1 MIQRAD
7 RLIDKFVV
15 ILAII
20 LYSFFKIFL
29 YLFKGK
35 DGANRMLHARKI
47 SLETFV
53 LSDVI
58 VRIENCKYIFRK
70 KERLHFAASETR
82 IRNLLK
88 GFLCSGSTFID
99 IGCNVGIQY
108 TLPFARHLDQNGQV
122 IAIDANPRNISNL
135 RRNIELNRIT
145 NITPLNLAISDHDG
159 YSTFYLT
166 GESWS
171 GSLLQPTSE
180 ALPIKVHTST
190 IDSLISSLNLS
201 VDIDLIKIDV
211 EGSEVDCIK
220 GATQTLQKTKNIL
233 IECHSTQNKKEIE
246 RMLDGHFI
254 IKDMKHLEDSE
265 STHILCVK
273 R

>member
-7 RLIDKFVV
+7 RLVDKFTI

-20 LYSFFKIFL
+20 LYGFFKIFL
-29 YLFKGK
+29 YLLKGK
-35 DGANRMLHARKI
+35 DGANRILHARKI

-53 LSDVI
+53 LSDII
-58 VRIENCKYIFRK
+58 VRIENCKYFFRK

-82 IRNLLK
+82 IRDLLK
-88 GFLCSGSTFID
+88 GFLHSGGTFID

-108 TLPFARHLDQNGQV
+108 TLPFARQLDQYGQV

-135 RRNIELNRIT
+135 RKNIELNSIT
-145 NITPLNLAISDHDG
+145 NVTPLNLAISDHDG

-180 ALPIKVHTST
+180 ALPTKVQTST

-201 VDIDLIKIDV
+201 GDIDLIKIDV

-220 GATQTLQKTKNIL
+220 GATQTLQKTKHML

-246 RMLDGHFI
+246 RMLEGHFI
-254 IKDMKHLEDSE
+254 IKDMDYLEDAE